1 MLLTS
6 YTREFSRPD
15 CRPEAQ
21 TIHCIAHLDQDV
33 GCALPYLNAVLGGVV
48 FIAEPPTVSFKVQ
61 GKLITV
67 QAQKIAVNALAD
79 SAEADRILAWLQ
91 REINSA
97 WEQRDEITPLYK
109 ATPQPQVFEIL
120 KLLPKSN
127 CGKCGLAGCMVFAA
141 QAAEGGRGVE
151 HCPELGGEQ
160 RAKLAGYLGRFRF
173 DF

>member
-67 QAQKIAVNALAD
+67 QARKIAVNALAD
-79 SAEADRILAWLQ
+79 AEEADRILAWLQ
-91 REINSA
+91 RSCIAYKTISRSSRSIRLKPTRLPSRLPSPALCHRSRRFANSS
-97 WEQRDEITPLYK
+97 
-109 ATPQPQVFEIL
+109 L
-120 KLLPKSN
+120 KRRKTSP
-127 CGKCGLAGCMVFAA
+127 
-141 QAAEGGRGVE
+141 
-151 HCPELGGEQ
+151 PEL
-160 RAKLAGYLGRFRF
+160 
-173 DF
+173 